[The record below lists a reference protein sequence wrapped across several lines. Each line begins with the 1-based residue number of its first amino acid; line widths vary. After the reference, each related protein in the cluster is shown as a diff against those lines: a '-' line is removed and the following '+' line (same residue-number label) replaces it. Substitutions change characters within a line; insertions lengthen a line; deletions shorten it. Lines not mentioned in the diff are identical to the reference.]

1 MSDLNIITGKI
12 TTTAPSSS
20 NAREKRL
27 YVKVFPGDFAMQSP
41 RPKKAKVLVGEL
53 LVRYS
58 EREWPEKKNGSLVGD
73 QGFLAGISS
82 LLREVSLINV
92 DDISWPKEQRE
103 IKGTL
108 TIRVGSRLAQEILDR
123 GWAYL
128 G

>member
-20 NAREKRL
+20 NAKEKRL
-27 YVKVFPGDFAMQSP
+27 YVKVFPGAFTMQAP

-82 LLREVSLINV
+82 LLKEVNLINV

-103 IKGTL
+103 IKATL
-108 TIRVGSRLAQEILDR
+108 TIKVGSKLAQEILDR

-128 G
+128 E